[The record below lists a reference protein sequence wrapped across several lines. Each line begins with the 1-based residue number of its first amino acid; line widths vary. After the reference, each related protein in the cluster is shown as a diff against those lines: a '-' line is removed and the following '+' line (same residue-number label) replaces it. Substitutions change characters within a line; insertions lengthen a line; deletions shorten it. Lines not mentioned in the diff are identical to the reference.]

1 MNHATIVT
9 GASRGL
15 GLALT
20 SALLAAGQQV
30 VAAARSLPPELAEL
44 QARHPGQL
52 HWQAVDLADAAAAAA
67 LLPAALTQLG
77 AGPFASLTLINN
89 AGVVTPIGL
98 VGQWED
104 PKAVAQAVAINVT
117 APLLLTNA
125 FIALTSGLAERRSVI
140 GLSSGAAIKAYPGWG
155 VYGATKAALDHFS
168 RHAALEQSERADG
181 VRVVALYPGV
191 VDTGMQS
198 TIRGS
203 SAEAFPNRERFEAL
217 KTDGALS
224 SPADTAARIL
234 GYLDSPAF
242 GSVPVLDIRE
252 L

>member
-1 MNHATIVT
+1 MKHASIVT

-15 GLALT
+15 GLALAF
-20 SALLAAGQQV
+20 ALLEAGQQV
-30 VAAARSLPPELAEL
+30 VAAARTLTPELDEL
-44 QARHPGQL
+44 SARYPGQL
-52 HWQAVDLADAAAAAA
+52 FWLAVDLADPAAAAA
-67 LLPAALTQLG
+67 LMPAALAQLG

-104 PKAVAQAVAINVT
+104 PLAVAQAVAINVT

-125 FIALTSGLAERRSVI
+125 FITQTQGLAERRSVI
-140 GLSSGAAIKAYPGWG
+140 GISSGAAVKAYPGWG

-168 RHAALEQSERADG
+168 RHAALEQTEYANG
-181 VRVVALYPGV
+181 VKVVALYPGV
-191 VDTGMQS
+191 VDTGMQA

-203 SAEAFPNRERFEAL
+203 SAEAFPNRARFEAL
-217 KTDGALS
+217 KADGALS

-234 GYLDSPAF
+234 AYLDSPAF
-242 GSVPVLDIRE
+242 ASVPVVDIRE